1 MTEPIVSTITPC
13 YRMERYLQR
22 FLDELPRQTIFDRTE
37 VVLDLN
43 APSQDELGW
52 VNSFIQRYPG
62 RLKLVVT
69 DPVQPI
75 GTSMNTCI
83 RNATGRYLTIW
94 NVDDLRTPAS
104 LEAQVDA
111 LIREPHAGIAFGDYQ
126 VVTTFGSQEGTL
138 VRNRDLPPDEHN
150 RGMTIGPFFMFKSE
164 LCERAG
170 LFDEQLRSGAD
181 FDLALRLLSHASWA
195 YAAQP
200 LGYYLSA
207 GLGASTR
214 PDSLQWVE
222 KNLIYMR
229 YGIWDK
235 LEIEALPRLRA
246 YHLNELV
253 IDGARV
259 SVAQAFRNYEE
270 VMRQRDMEWLPRL
283 RAPLSARQ
291 RFAPMV
297 EKLTVSARNYRDA
310 VRAVV
315 RRMRS

>member
-1 MTEPIVSTITPC
+1 M
-13 YRMERYLQR
+13 
-22 FLDELPRQTIFDRTE
+22 
-37 VVLDLN
+37 
-43 APSQDELGW
+43 
-52 VNSFIQRYPG
+52 
-62 RLKLVVT
+62 
-69 DPVQPI
+69 
-75 GTSMNTCI
+75 
-83 RNATGRYLTIW
+83 
-94 NVDDLRTPAS
+94 
-104 LEAQVDA
+104 
-111 LIREPHAGIAFGDYQ
+111 
-126 VVTTFGSQEGTL
+126 
-138 VRNRDLPPDEHN
+138 
-150 RGMTIGPFFMFKSE
+150 
-164 LCERAG
+164 
-170 LFDEQLRSGAD
+170 
-181 FDLALRLLSHASWA
+181 ALRLLSHASWA

-207 GLGASTR
+207 GLSASTR
-214 PDSLQWVE
+214 PDSLQWLE

-259 SVAQAFRNYEE
+259 SASAGVFENYEE
-270 VMRQRDMEWLPRL
+270 VMQQRDMEWLPRL